1 MSDRF
6 VGLDIGT
13 SAIRASQVTVGA
25 GSRPILESFGQVG
38 LPPGSVVGGEIRD
51 RGEIAKA
58 LRRLWRE
65 GGFSERKVILGLAGL
80 RAITREIDVPP
91 IPPDELDDALRFQ
104 ADEVIPFPMEQ
115 TLISSK
121 VMAQFTDA
129 DGAPQLRVLMAVAH
143 RELVD
148 SAVAALQE
156 ADLEPIGI
164 DLNTAA
170 LARAFYD
177 PSFTAGPEAV
187 VSVGAGLTMVVIHQ
201 AGQLQFVRT
210 IDIGGQSVTQS
221 VASALDLPAAD
232 AEAVKRRLGDPG
244 VHDSRAEDAARSVV
258 EELVGEVHN
267 SIRFFSSLPGRSAP
281 ARMLVTGAGSRTA
294 GLMSR
299 LQEGLDVPVLPASPL
314 SMLDNQLPVS
324 PEEAAVIDP
333 VLAVSV
339 GLALP
344 DPSGKS
350 FNLLPKE
357 VRAGYA
363 AKRIYRALVAAGGV
377 ILLLL
382 IAGTVWRVLS
392 VNHAEGQVTTLTST
406 VHTINTVE
414 IPKYNK
420 VVTEQSAVSKL
431 QASYVPLVSS
441 MTDWLTV
448 LNELAQYLPS
458 TAVFSTLSLQS
469 AASSAPSSKSS
480 SSSTAAV
487 IATGSAGVTVS
498 SIPGYVHYGNAMTT
512 LPAIVFAQPGGSVS
526 TSGAISFTSTF
537 SVNAKARS
545 RQVGLFTKGVKP

>member
-1 MSDRF
+1 MADRF

-13 SAIRASQVTVGA
+13 SAIRAAQLTVGA
-25 GSRPILESFGQVG
+25 GPRPVLENFGQVG
-38 LPPGSVVGGEIRD
+38 ILPGSVVGGEIRD

-58 LRRLWRE
+58 IRRLWHE
-65 GGFSERKVILGLAGL
+65 GGFSERRVIVGLAGL

-104 ADEVIPFPMEQ
+104 ADEVIPFPMDQ
-115 TLISSK
+115 TLISAK

-148 SAVAALQE
+148 AAVAALQE
-156 ADLEPIGI
+156 AGLEPIGI

-177 PSFTAGPEAV
+177 PTFTAGPEAI
-187 VSVGAGLTMVVIHQ
+187 VSVGDGLTMVVIHQ

-210 IDIGGQSVTQS
+210 IDIGGQNVTQS
-221 VASALDLPAAD
+221 VASALDLPATD
-232 AEAVKRRLGDPG
+232 AEAMKRRLGEPG
-244 VHDSRAEDAARSVV
+244 IHDSRAEDAVRSVV

-281 ARMLVTGAGSRTA
+281 ARLLVTGAGSRTA
-294 GLMSR
+294 GLMTR

-314 SMLDNQLPVS
+314 SMVENHLSVS
-324 PEEAAVIDP
+324 PEEAASIDP

-344 DPSGKS
+344 DSGGKS

-363 AKRIYRALVAAGGV
+363 AKRIYRALMAVGGV

-392 VNHAEGQVTTLTST
+392 VNHAKSQVTTLTST

-420 VVTEQSAVSKL
+420 VVAAKTAVTSLAK
-431 QASYVPLVSS
+431 SYLPLVAP
-441 MTDWLTV
+441 MANWLAV
-448 LNELAQYLPS
+448 LNQIATYMPATSVVS
-458 TAVFSTLSLQS
+458 TVSLQ
-469 AASSAPSSKSS
+469 PSGSQSTSS
-480 SSSTAAV
+480 SSSSSAA
-487 IATGSAGVTVS
+487 IAGGTISVEVA
-498 SIPGYVHYGNAMTT
+498 SIPSYVQYGNAMSAVPG
-512 LPAIVFAQPGGSVS
+512 LVFSQP
-526 TSGAISFTSTF
+526 SGAIAANSEITFTSAFQIT
-537 SVNAKARS
+537 AQARS
-545 RQVGLFTKGVKP
+545 RQVGLFTTGGPS